1 MSTPVHFCILIS
13 IGYKYIG
20 NTLPQHTFHLFYG
33 RIPDMS
39 ILSHDDHPSPSLS
52 IIGVPDDG

>member
-1 MSTPVHFCILIS
+1 MSAPVPLCPVIS
-13 IGYKYIG
+13 ISYKYVG
-20 NTLPQHTFHLFYG
+20 NTFSQHSFHLFNG

-52 IIGVPDDG
+52 IIGVPDDS

>member
-1 MSTPVHFCILIS
+1 MATFVQFSLFLSTTYRIV
-13 IGYKYIG
+13 G
-20 NTLPQHTFHLFYG
+20 NTPHQHSFHLFYG